1 MPHYDTRPWQRS
13 RFENQ
18 DTQPLPCGNL
28 SFRMYLSAHHL
39 SSLDVARMA
48 GVRYFRVW
56 NIEQNIP
63 IRSKHAA
70 LVRAGLRQMTGV
82 AYTGPIVVHPDA
94 QSTYREPTRD
104 RRRHDETV

>member
-1 MPHYDTRPWQRS
+1 MARYDTRPWQRS

-18 DTQPLPCGNL
+18 VTQPLPHGNL

-63 IRSKHAA
+63 ICSKHVA
-70 LVRAGLRQMTGV
+70 LVRAGLRKMTGV

-94 QSTYREPTRD
+94 QPTYRPPTTNGK
-104 RRRHDETV
+104 RHNETV